1 MTFPLSLPGVISAFV
16 FVLIPT
22 TGEFIAPLYVVGPKN
37 QLFGNE
43 IQSFFG
49 SSPNWNYGAVLAIA
63 LIVTVLILM
72 LIFGRF
78 LNTDL
83 RQGVE
88 AA

>member
-1 MTFPLSLPGVISAFV
+1 M
-16 FVLIPT
+16 
-22 TGEFIAPLYVVGPKN
+22 GEFIAPLYVGGPNN

-49 SSPNWNYGAVLAIA
+49 DSPDWNYGAVLAIA
-63 LIVTVLILM
+63 LIAVVLVLM

-83 RQGVE
+83 RTQRSE
-88 AA
+88 R